1 MARYKRILS
10 NKKRRGK
17 GVPLLLR
24 GRSEIWREER
34 GLQRILRVKQDPKGC
49 RCDKDI

>member
-1 MARYKRILS
+1 MRGCINSWGWEVMARYKRILS

-17 GVPLLLR
+17 GVPFLLR

-34 GLQRILRVKQDPKGC
+34 GGAA
-49 RCDKDI
+49 KDIEG